1 MREKNPLLAVVVTF
15 LSFALAV
22 LLVVPMAASAQD
34 KPNTPPN
41 GQNSGG
47 WSSFTRGGAV
57 YQFDADVEDDAR
69 FNVTRFNLE
78 AGTGYRW
85 NRQDS
90 VSLALGYTYNGYSF
104 SEGSDPGV
112 FSDNPW
118 DDIHS
123 LSLSVPIRYGFGPNW
138 SSFFLPSIRSTGES
152 GASFSD
158 TITGGLLGGFAYRFG
173 DYLTIGPGIGVI
185 SQLEESATVIPILI
199 IDWKITDKLSLETG
213 RGQAAT
219 LGPGLTLNYRANERW
234 SAAIGGRYE
243 KLRFR
248 LDSSDNNPDGIG
260 EDSSFPLFASVTH
273 RFSPKSSVSLIGG
286 VELGGELRQEDEKGN
301 RVASENYD
309 AAPFL
314 GLTFGVRF

>member
-1 MREKNPLLAVVVTF
+1 MRRTSPLLATVII
-15 LSFALAV
+15 
-22 LLVVPMAASAQD
+22 LLTCSLPLTAAAQG
-34 KPNTPPN
+34 KPESPPP
-41 GQNSGG
+41 GQGSGG
-47 WSSFTRGGAV
+47 WSHFTRGGAV
-57 YQFDADVEDDAR
+57 YQFDADIEDDAS
-69 FNVTRFNLE
+69 FKVTRFNLE

-104 SEGSDPGV
+104 SEGKEPGA
-112 FSDNPW
+112 FANEPW
-118 DDIHS
+118 EDIHNFS
-123 LSLSVPIRYGFGPNW
+123 LGAPIRYGISNEW
-138 SSFFLPSIRSTGES
+138 STFVIPSVRSTGES

-158 TITGGLLGGFAYRFG
+158 TLTGGILGGFAYRFG
-173 DYLTIGPGIGVI
+173 DRLTIGPGIGVI

-199 IDWKITDKLSLETG
+199 INWKMTDKLSLETG

-219 LGPGLTLNYRANERW
+219 LGPGLTLNYRANDRW

-248 LDSSDNNPDGIG
+248 LDSSDGNPDGIG
-260 EDSSFPLFASVTH
+260 EDLSFPLFASVTH

-301 RVASENYD
+301 RIASENYD
-309 AAPFL
+309 PAPFL
-314 GLTFGVRF
+314 GLTFGLRF